1 MSNPVLITGGAGSVG
16 RQLAGMLLEDG
27 KTVRIFDL
35 PFMDFS
41 GLEDEEGVEVVKGD
55 ITDADSVISAVAG
68 VSGVLHLAA
77 ILPPN
82 SEIDRDFKVDL
93 VDGCLIYINN
103 RNINYRALTRNLV
116 EGLKAGAPE
125 APLVFTSSIS
135 TYGDTS
141 GENPPITVDHSQGAI
156 DVYADSKIAG
166 EKILLASEVNY
177 IILRVASIAVPGFL
191 EPPEPWPFTAAQR
204 VEMIHRDDVADA
216 LRNAVGN
223 EKAVRKV
230 FNVAGGNSWR
240 LTGKDYVEDFFN
252 VMGAPVDM
260 AVYRDSPGW
269 NDWYDTEESQKI
281 LKYQNRSYE
290 YYSDQMK
297 AIVEE
302 MMAG

>member
-68 VSGVLHLAA
+68 VSGVLPLAA

-82 SEIDRDFKVDL
+82 SEKDRNFTFRVN
-93 VDGCLIYINN
+93 VDGT
-103 RNINYRALTRNLV
+103 RNIV